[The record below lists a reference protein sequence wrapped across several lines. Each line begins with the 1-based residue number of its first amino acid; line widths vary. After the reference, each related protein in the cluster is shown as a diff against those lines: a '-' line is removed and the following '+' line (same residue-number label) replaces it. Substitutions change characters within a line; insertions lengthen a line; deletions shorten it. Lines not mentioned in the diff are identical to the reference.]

1 MPVHSAPSVLT
12 IIRALFARAHIETAL
27 IIMVSISQLSP
38 CGKETT
44 GERDIGKKKKIKKP
58 ENRKFKGY
66 KVYLNIRFIWILG
79 APKSAERVY

>member
-44 GERDIGKKKKIKKP
+44 GERDIAKKNKLK
-58 ENRKFKGY
+58 NRKSEN
-66 KVYLNIRFIWILG
+66 LRAIRFT
-79 APKSAERVY
+79 

>member
-44 GERDIGKKKKIKKP
+44 GERDIAKKKKSEI
-58 ENRKFKGY
+58 RKFKGY

>member
-44 GERDIGKKKKIKKP
+44 GERDIAKKKKL
-58 ENRKFKGY
+58 ENRKSEN
-66 KVYLNIRFIWILG
+66 LRAIRFT
-79 APKSAERVY
+79 